1 MKANIIDLSGNQVGQ
16 IDLPAIF
23 EEEYR
28 PDLIKRAVLSA
39 QANRLQPYGPHFYAG
54 MNTSARSWGP
64 GHGVSRVPRIINA
77 RRAAGVPMAKGGRR
91 SHAPQPNADKTEK
104 INIKE
109 RKKAIRSAIAATTV
123 PELVSARGHVFQ
135 RELPLIVQNDFES
148 LSKTSDVK
156 KFLVAAGLWDDVER
170 AKNGKTIRAGKGKV
184 RGRKYKNRKSLLI
197 VVSKDQ
203 GAGKAARNLPG
214 VDFIDA
220 DGLNAELLAPG
231 THAGRLTLWTEASI
245 QRLMER
251 NSQEQIR

>member
-156 KFLVAAGLWDDVER
+156 KFLVAAGLWER
-170 AKNGKTIRAGKGKV
+170 CGAGQKRQDHTSWQGKGPGQEVQEPQEPAHSSGQGPRSGKGGQEPS
-184 RGRKYKNRKSLLI
+184 GR
-197 VVSKDQ
+197 
-203 GAGKAARNLPG
+203 
-214 VDFIDA
+214 
-220 DGLNAELLAPG
+220 
-231 THAGRLTLWTEASI
+231 
-245 QRLMER
+245 
-251 NSQEQIR
+251 